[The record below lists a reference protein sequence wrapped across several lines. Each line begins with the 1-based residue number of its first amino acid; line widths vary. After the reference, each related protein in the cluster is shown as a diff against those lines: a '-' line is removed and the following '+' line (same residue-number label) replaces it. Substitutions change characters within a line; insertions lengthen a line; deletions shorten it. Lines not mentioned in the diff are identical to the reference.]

1 MDDKFFWD
9 VFKNTGSVE
18 SYLTYKTISEFNTQ
32 NTQNQNTPTNNGEK
46 K

>member
-18 SYLTYKTISEFNTQ
+18 SYLTYKTIESMQSTQ
-32 NTQNQNTPTNNGEK
+32 NINQQNTNGEK